1 MSYLPMAIVWPCPI
15 SVDAYVVAGRSA
27 LVPRAAC
34 PSCQRLMGWWS
45 GYERSVRIAGRC
57 RRLWLPRAR
66 CSPCGVSHALVPS
79 FLLVGRLDV
88 VENVGIVLEAVTEG
102 VSGVRPAAARVD
114 VPHTTARDW
123 VRRFAGRAAVLWSG
137 FAALAI
143 ELGGDVEMGR
153 SAGIVAATIS
163 AMQSAHRAAVA
174 RHEVLTAGLW
184 GFVSAV
190 SGGMLIRSNTDPPW
204 RVFGSRRF
212 IPPIPPL
219 GS

>member
-1 MSYLPMAIVWPCPI
+1 MALGGEGSGRVSYSPMAIVWPCPI

-88 VENVGIVLEAVTEG
+88 VENVGIVLE
-102 VSGVRPAAARVD
+102 P
-114 VPHTTARDW
+114 
-123 VRRFAGRAAVLWSG
+123 
-137 FAALAI
+137 
-143 ELGGDVEMGR
+143 
-153 SAGIVAATIS
+153 
-163 AMQSAHRAAVA
+163 
-174 RHEVLTAGLW
+174 
-184 GFVSAV
+184 
-190 SGGMLIRSNTDPPW
+190 
-204 RVFGSRRF
+204 
-212 IPPIPPL
+212 
-219 GS
+219 